1 MKSVRPVATEP
12 INADLQRE
20 CEVLRGLFAAT
31 TRRTVAERYEMAVR
45 LLNIQ
50 KGAHYG
56 ESAVERAAAELGKSS
71 RLLYDYIEVA
81 KRWQNRDDCMRL
93 VERRNRFGLPLTFSH
108 LMPLARQQD
117 WEAWAGRAVDGAWT
131 ANRLRAEIARGA
143 GEKKKTGGRATK
155 PSETTLAGLDEA
167 IQDLKRLRSRMVT
180 WKLSIN
186 RFAESPR
193 PSPREE
199 RSMITLAS
207 TVAEAAKTMSAMQAR
222 AEQLLAAHR
231 SDGVKAPSPSSSGLD
246 GDSAGLLLAGAMPR
260 ELVRPVDGSV
270 AKTDAW
276 RPQQT
281 ADPRGRARE
290 PSGPTA

>member
-93 VERRNRFGLPLTFSH
+93 VERRNRFG
-108 LMPLARQQD
+108 
-117 WEAWAGRAVDGAWT
+117 
-131 ANRLRAEIARGA
+131 
-143 GEKKKTGGRATK
+143 
-155 PSETTLAGLDEA
+155 
-167 IQDLKRLRSRMVT
+167 
-180 WKLSIN
+180 
-186 RFAESPR
+186 
-193 PSPREE
+193 
-199 RSMITLAS
+199 
-207 TVAEAAKTMSAMQAR
+207 
-222 AEQLLAAHR
+222 
-231 SDGVKAPSPSSSGLD
+231 
-246 GDSAGLLLAGAMPR
+246 
-260 ELVRPVDGSV
+260 
-270 AKTDAW
+270 
-276 RPQQT
+276 
-281 ADPRGRARE
+281 
-290 PSGPTA
+290 